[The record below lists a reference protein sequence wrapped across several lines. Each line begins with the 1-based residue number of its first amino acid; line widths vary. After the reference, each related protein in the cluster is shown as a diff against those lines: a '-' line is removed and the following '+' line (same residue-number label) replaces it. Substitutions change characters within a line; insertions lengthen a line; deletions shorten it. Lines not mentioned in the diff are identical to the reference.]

1 MLSLDVRMMVEAT
14 EGLCNK
20 QMQGEICYEHTE
32 PLMFLNYKLKGTALG
47 AGFSSLW
54 GKCDVIIPHS

>member
-1 MLSLDVRMMVEAT
+1 MLSLDVRVMVEAM

-32 PLMFLNYKLKGTALG
+32 PLMFLN
-47 AGFSSLW
+47 
-54 GKCDVIIPHS
+54 